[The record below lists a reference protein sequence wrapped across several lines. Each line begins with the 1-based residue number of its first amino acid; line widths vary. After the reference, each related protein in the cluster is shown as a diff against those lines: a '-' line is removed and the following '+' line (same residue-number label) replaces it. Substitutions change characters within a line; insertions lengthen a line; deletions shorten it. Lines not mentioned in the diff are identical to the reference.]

1 MQGVTNIKEIEIAV
15 EQYGEVVVSKDK
27 QNKVIIM
34 SMEEYKKKKLNDK
47 IDEHLLKSEE
57 DIRMDDIYNYIF
69 KELKAS
75 ESAKNLIH
83 QVRESVLTLERSPN
97 LYPKIEKR
105 DRAEREYRRMVVKSY
120 VLLYTIDECNK
131 IVYVSHM
138 YYNKKNYM

>member
-57 DIRMDDIYNYIF
+57 DIRMG
-69 KELKAS
+69 
-75 ESAKNLIH
+75 
-83 QVRESVLTLERSPN
+83 
-97 LYPKIEKR
+97 
-105 DRAEREYRRMVVKSY
+105 
-120 VLLYTIDECNK
+120 
-131 IVYVSHM
+131 
-138 YYNKKNYM
+138 

>member
-57 DIRMDDIYNYIF
+57 DISMGRT
-69 KELKAS
+69 KKAA
-75 ESAKNLIH
+75 E
-83 QVRESVLTLERSPN
+83 VFREFE
-97 LYPKIEKR
+97 EK
-105 DRAEREYRRMVVKSY
+105 YGFSY
-120 VLLYTIDECNK
+120 
-131 IVYVSHM
+131 
-138 YYNKKNYM
+138 

>member
-57 DIRMDDIYNYIF
+57 DIRMVRT
-69 KELKAS
+69 KKAA
-75 ESAKNLIH
+75 E
-83 QVRESVLTLERSPN
+83 VFREFE
-97 LYPKIEKR
+97 EK
-105 DRAEREYRRMVVKSY
+105 YGF
-120 VLLYTIDECNK
+120 
-131 IVYVSHM
+131 
-138 YYNKKNYM
+138 